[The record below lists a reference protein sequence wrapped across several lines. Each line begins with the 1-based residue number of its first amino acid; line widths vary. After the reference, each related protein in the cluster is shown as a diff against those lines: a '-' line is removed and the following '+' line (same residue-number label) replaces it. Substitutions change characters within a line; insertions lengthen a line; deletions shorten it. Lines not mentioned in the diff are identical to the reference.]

1 MRLAAASIIVSARSI
16 TNTRREASNGV
27 RVAAATTASSTSET
41 SSSCAPEGVTHVRS
55 GCDPRLT
62 RSCSPSSAAATAR
75 ATVRFP
81 VPAGPWNR

>member
-1 MRLAAASIIVSARSI
+1 MSARSI

-27 RVAAATTASSTSET
+27 RVAAATT
-41 SSSCAPEGVTHVRS
+41 GLVDVGDQQLVRA
-55 GCDPRLT
+55 GRRDPREIGMRAALT
-62 RSCSPSSAAATAR
+62 APGSTRVGRAVQQRGGQAR